1 MDVKQ
6 AIEGLIKRHE
16 EITKE
21 GQANEKEWKNIEVQY
36 NKLLNRFPDQPALL
50 FNFGTYHIQT
60 DRPGVAI
67 ALFERAAAK
76 GIPGAGPWLNM
87 GAAYKVEHKD
97 DLALEAYKKALE
109 EAEKEGNLKDKA
121 FALHSIGS
129 LYVNAGQPGPCIYWS
144 ELAIKADPTDRHA
157 KWNRGLALLE
167 SGRWEE
173 GFKVYDDAGFDTTG
187 TTPIERKLKTYGGL
201 PRWEGEKGKTVIT
214 YGEQGVGDEI
224 MFASIIPDLMR
235 DCKVI
240 IDCDKRIE
248 KMLRRAFPEA
258 VAVYPTSDINA
269 PFPWKENHEIDAYVP
284 MGSLGKYY
292 RKKAE
297 DFPKKP
303 YFSADPELKAKW
315 GAELAKLPKGLNV
328 GISWIGGLKKT
339 RQDQRSIPL
348 HNWEPIL
355 KTPGVNFHSLQYH
368 KHIAP
373 NETAEVGNALGVPI
387 HHWQDMIDSYEE
399 TAGFLENLDLVIT
412 VNTSLHH
419 LCGSMGIRQWCL
431 TPFMVAW
438 RYGTTGDSPW
448 YGNCKMF
455 RQKRRDEWKPVIE
468 RVAEALAKETKA

>member
-1 MDVKQ
+1 MDVAK
-6 AIEGLIKRHE
+6 AIQNLIDRHT
-16 EITKE
+16 EITKT
-21 GQANEKEWKNIEVQY
+21 GQADKEEWKQIEVQY

-60 DRPGVAI
+60 DRPGIAI
-67 ALFERAAAK
+67 ALFERSAAN
-76 GIPGAGPWLNM
+76 GINGAGPWLNM
-87 GAAYKVEHKD
+87 AAAYKVEHKD
-97 DLALEAYKKALE
+97 DLALQAYRKALE
-109 EAEKEGNLKDKA
+109 EAEKEGNQKDKA
-121 FALHSIGS
+121 YALHGIGS
-129 LYVNAGQPGPCIYWS
+129 LYVNAGAPGPCIYWS
-144 ELAIKADPTDRHA
+144 EQAIEADPTDRHA

-173 GFKVYDDAGFDTTG
+173 GFEVYDTAGFDTTG
-187 TTPIERKLKTYGGL
+187 NTPIERKLKTYGGM
-201 PRWEGEKGKTVIT
+201 PRWEGERGKTVIT

-224 MFASIIPDLMR
+224 MFASILPDLMK

-248 KMLRRAFPEA
+248 NMLRRSFPEA
-258 VAVYPTSDINA
+258 IAIYPTSDINA
-269 PFPWKENHEIDAYVP
+269 PFPWVKDHQIDGYVP
-284 MGSLGKYY
+284 IGSLGRYY
-292 RKKAE
+292 RKKAS
-297 DFPKKP
+297 DFPKVP
-303 YFSADPELKAKW
+303 YLKADPELKAKW
-315 GAELAKLPKGLNV
+315 GVELAKLPKGLNV

-348 HNWEPIL
+348 HYWEPIL

-373 NETAEVGNALGVPI
+373 NETAEIGNKYGVPI

-419 LCGSMGIRQWCL
+419 LCGALGIKQWCL
-431 TPFMVAW
+431 TPVMVAW
-438 RYGTTGDSPW
+438 RYGTSGDSPW

-455 RQKRRDEWKPVIE
+455 RQKKRDEWEPVIN
-468 RVAEALAKETKA
+468 RVAEALAKEVKG